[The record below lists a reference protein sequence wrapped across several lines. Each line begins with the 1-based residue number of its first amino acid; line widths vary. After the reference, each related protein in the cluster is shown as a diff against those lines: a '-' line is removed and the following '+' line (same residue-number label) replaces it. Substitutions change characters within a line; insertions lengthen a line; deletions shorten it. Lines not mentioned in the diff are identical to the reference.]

1 MNYGSGSKKIYFFM
15 LNCQV
20 EWKDNGEFNRTR
32 CWSIFRKYNKN
43 EGIKKKYE
51 NELIILIINVDDFN
65 T

>member
-20 EWKDNGEFNRTR
+20 EWKDNGKFNRTR

-43 EGIKKKYE
+43 KDKKYE

-65 T
+65 A